1 MEWKTLELSEQDK
14 AFLEVMEQNTKD
26 IIAIFGVAPYHVGV
40 PCNHTDRDVEAA
52 RKILWDTLSKGVS
65 WKDNA

>member
-26 IIAIFGVAPYHVGV
+26 IIAIFGIAPSHVGV
-40 PCNHTDRDVEAA
+40 PCNHTELELEAA
-52 RKILWDTLSKGVS
+52 RKRLRDVVIKGVTKHAS
-65 WKDNA
+65 I